1 MKSNRYFAESEFLR
15 LKKLL
20 SETSEIKFFHTDI
33 NDLPYLIR
41 EKYDSMFLSNISTYQ
56 NNTRFIKLLKNG
68 IFSTDEIAATNG
80 LQQEPKSVTRF
91 LQRINK
97 LLKDNDIFI
106 AAPEKHHY
114 YLNAQ
119 GFYQNIIII

>member
-1 MKSNRYFAESEFLR
+1 MLNIDYNESYEIDPINPQKDIAMLVDSRIKKIWLR
-15 LKKLL
+15 G
-20 SETSEIKFFHTDI
+20 TEIKYTQHRVNMFKAI
-33 NDLPYLIR
+33 LNLI
-41 EKYDSMFLSNISTYQ
+41 
-56 NNTRFIKLLKNG
+56 LKNG

>member
-1 MKSNRYFAESEFLR
+1 MLNIDYNESYEIDPINPQKDIAMLVDSRIKKIWLRGIEIRYTQHRANMFTAIL
-15 LKKLL
+15 
-20 SETSEIKFFHTDI
+20 
-33 NDLPYLIR
+33 NLI
-41 EKYDSMFLSNISTYQ
+41 
-56 NNTRFIKLLKNG
+56 LKNG
-68 IFSTDEIAATNG
+68 IFSTDEIAATSG
-80 LQQEPKSVTRF
+80 LQQESKSVARF

-97 LLKDNDIFI
+97 LLEDSNIFI